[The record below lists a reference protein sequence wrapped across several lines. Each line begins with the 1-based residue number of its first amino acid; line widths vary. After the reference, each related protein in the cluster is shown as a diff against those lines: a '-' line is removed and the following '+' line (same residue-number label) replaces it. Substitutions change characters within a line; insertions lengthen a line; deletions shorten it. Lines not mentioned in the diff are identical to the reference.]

1 MDRNGPAE
9 TSLDPRKSH
18 GDGGWLQANG
28 VERKREKGREE
39 RKIGAGGSEE
49 ARKKRRRRKE
59 RRRKGGKKRGREEQG
74 GMEEGRKKKGNRRSG
89 SRRNSETGETAGP
102 VAKDNWDGGGGISPS
117 YNMLSDVLNLPR
129 VSRCPLGR
137 CDVMRKKSENAICLA
152 VALGKYLFHGSSDTL
167 PLLLLTPCMAS
178 EHQPNDNLDLELP
191 AGPASIDDGRAA

>member
-1 MDRNGPAE
+1 
-9 TSLDPRKSH
+9 SH

-59 RRRKGGKKRGREEQG
+59 RRRKGGKRREGGRV
-74 GMEEGRKKKGNRRSG
+74 
-89 SRRNSETGETAGP
+89 ETAGP
-102 VAKDNWDGGGGISPS
+102 VAKDDGDGGGGISPS
-117 YNMLSDVLNLPR
+117 YKMLSDVLNLPR

-152 VALGKYLFHGSSDTL
+152 VALGKYLFH
-167 PLLLLTPCMAS
+167 
-178 EHQPNDNLDLELP
+178 
-191 AGPASIDDGRAA
+191 